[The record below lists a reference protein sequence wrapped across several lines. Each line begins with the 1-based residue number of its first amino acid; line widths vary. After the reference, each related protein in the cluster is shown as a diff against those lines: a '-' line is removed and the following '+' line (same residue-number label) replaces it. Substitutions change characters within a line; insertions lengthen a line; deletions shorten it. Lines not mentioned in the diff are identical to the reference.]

1 MNFEL
6 IDAMT
11 DSKLIIF
18 KFPFF
23 LFIWH
28 GGHTVNVWDAY
39 AEIAIDAFSIGN
51 FASDKTTIKNFI
63 TGVNRYMKNLE

>member
-1 MNFEL
+1 MNYEL
-6 IDAMT
+6 ADAMT

-18 KFPFF
+18 KLPF

-51 FASDKTTIKNFI
+51 FANDKTTIKDFI
-63 TGVNRYMKNLE
+63 NGVKKYIKNME

>member
-1 MNFEL
+1 MNYEL

-18 KFPFF
+18 KLPF

-39 AEIAIDAFSIGN
+39 TEIAIDAFSIGN
-51 FASDKTTIKNFI
+51 FANDKTTIKDFI
-63 TGVNRYMKNLE
+63 NGVKIYIKNME